1 VTPSGTPQ
9 DFVTTPLKAPFSSF
23 SATDAQ
29 CPTRGHRRLGQGPV
43 TPSTQVAEPHL
54 STSVTG
60 STSSN
65 VTSNGKHIQTRR

>member
-29 CPTRGHRRLGQGPV
+29 VSHSGSQTVRPRTGYAEHTGRGAPLVDQRDG
-43 TPSTQVAEPHL
+43 
-54 STSVTG
+54 
-60 STSSN
+60 
-65 VTSNGKHIQTRR
+65 